1 MNQRRWVPDS
11 KSRALRVPR
20 ARNFVL
26 CRWTPGDGHRFAHSR
41 SQRQKKRKWARL
53 RRRQEKNNSVK
64 CASPAL
70 RWSARAAPSN
80 NFGGRFFHAS
90 TAMMLAFLVS
100 CVDRT
105 DQLPDGRQTLPWDY
119 CRVAREI
126 GEIGL
131 VPLDAVMHHA
141 RAAVVRRHKDWWL
154 TSGRT
159 RTHPGRHLVHVG
171 VFNVSLTSPTLQKIR
186 SLHHGLPSLYPCLH
200 GTFRS
205 VPDLSSLH
213 RQAKG

>member
-26 CRWTPGDGHRFAHSR
+26 CRWRPGDGHRFAHSR
-41 SQRQKKRKWARL
+41 SQRQKKRKRARL

-70 RWSARAAPSN
+70 RWSARAAPSD

-105 DQLPDGRQTLPWDY
+105 DQPPDGRQTLPWDY

-131 VPLDAVMHHA
+131 GRSPHIR
-141 RAAVVRRHKDWWL
+141 RAEGFIWRAQLAKAQQNCSVRL
-154 TSGRT
+154 TGS
-159 RTHPGRHLVHVG
+159 
-171 VFNVSLTSPTLQKIR
+171 Q
-186 SLHHGLPSLYPCLH
+186 
-200 GTFRS
+200 
-205 VPDLSSLH
+205 
-213 RQAKG
+213 